1 MGKAH
6 AGETLALLLVRTSG
20 FTHLSSITRS
30 MKLLCVHRP
39 CSLHKRKYL
48 ISLSILIMGFQDAVV
63 PKIGARAV
71 PFMSLLSG
79 AHLLK
84 DAR

>member
-39 CSLHKRKYL
+39 CSLHKRKYVL
-48 ISLSILIMGFQDAVV
+48 SLSILMMGFQDAVA
-63 PKIGARAV
+63 PKIGAKAV
-71 PFMSLLSG
+71 PFISLLSA
-79 AHLLK
+79 AHLSM